1 MIEGLT
7 CSPSCAGSQGRQ
19 EACGARAC
27 RCQEGEVMCGCIGCI
42 GPADALQ
49 QHGGAKQN
57 GITLSVEAPTLQA
70 AAPAKAV
77 NPLFEKRTRTFG
89 ELLPC

>member
-1 MIEGLT
+1 
-7 CSPSCAGSQGRQ
+7 
-19 EACGARAC
+19 
-27 RCQEGEVMCGCIGCI
+27 MCGCIGCV

-77 NPLFEKRTRTFG
+77 NPLFEKRTKTFG
-89 ELLPC
+89 ELLPCRGIPQGLHTEFATCRAPRWAACEFRDGSPV